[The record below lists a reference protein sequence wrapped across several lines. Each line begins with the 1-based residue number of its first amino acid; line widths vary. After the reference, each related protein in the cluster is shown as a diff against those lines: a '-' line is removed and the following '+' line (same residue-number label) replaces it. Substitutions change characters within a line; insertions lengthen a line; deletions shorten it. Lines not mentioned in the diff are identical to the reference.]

1 MDDENDNADEEVF
14 RINREGVSIVYL
26 VPNPS
31 SQNDIEVFQ
40 RDYEIPCIM
49 YSLGLVPKNR
59 ENIVNSADLELLNWY

>member
-40 RDYEIPCIM
+40 RDYEIPCMM
-49 YSLGLVPKNR
+49 YSLGLSTK
-59 ENIVNSADLELLNWY
+59 E